1 MSCFIG
7 RKWGPVL
14 VGKGTKSVCVC
25 ACIPHTVRIYVRGW
39 VCACEEEMVGEK
51 KGSGV
56 GLGTGTKSIIIA
68 VRITPALHTE
78 QSSLSLSL
86 SLYRSV
92 SHSPHS
98 PPKSSQPATAAGW
111 QTPIY
116 SLHPSFY
123 FMDGSVPGGG
133 MYAQPGREK
142 RAMGARKK
150 KLKRDLC
157 GPFKRRPAG

>member
-86 SLYRSV
+86 SPSIALYLTSPTPPQNRLSRRLRQGDKLQYILYT
-92 SHSPHS
+92 PHS
-98 PPKSSQPATAAGW
+98 FFWTAPCPAVACMLNRAERR
-111 QTPIY
+111 
-116 SLHPSFY
+116 
-123 FMDGSVPGGG
+123 
-133 MYAQPGREK
+133 GRWEL
-142 RAMGARKK
+142 GKK
-150 KLKRDLC
+150 N
-157 GPFKRRPAG
+157 

>member
-1 MSCFIG
+1 MCVLAYHILYASMSGAECVPA
-7 RKWGPVL
+7 RKRWL
-14 VGKGTKSVCVC
+14 GK
-25 ACIPHTVRIYVRGW
+25 
-39 VCACEEEMVGEK
+39 K

-98 PPKSSQPATAAGW
+98 PPKSSQPATAAG
-111 QTPIY
+111 
-116 SLHPSFY
+116 
-123 FMDGSVPGGG
+123 
-133 MYAQPGREK
+133 
-142 RAMGARKK
+142 
-150 KLKRDLC
+150 
-157 GPFKRRPAG
+157 